1 MKNVIIAILLSSIIF
16 VGCSVGPNYHRPKI
30 NEVKEESFV
39 NSQKD
44 TMFISDNDSMSL
56 EDSISATNWWL
67 IFNSPN
73 LNELIE
79 LAEDNNRNLMIA
91 YSRIDQA
98 KYNMG
103 FTKADYFPAF
113 DFALSASRGNFS
125 GARLGGITN
134 NFYAT
139 PTLSWEIDFWG
150 KVRRASESARA
161 SYLASEYGMRQVK
174 LDLISSVIN
183 NYFSLID
190 YENRLRISDETLKL
204 RENSLQVITDR
215 FNGGVVSQIDVHQAT
230 IQRDIAKAAV
240 LEYKRQLNRTKTTLS
255 LLIGETV
262 QQFDFTKDFKSISLP
277 ETVPVALQSELL
289 NRRPDILEA
298 EANFMAENANI
309 GVAKAMMFPSFNI
322 TGAFGLASDDLS
334 TLSSDGA
341 AWSIGGSVLGPIFH
355 FNKNRRRVDIQEE
368 AAKQSMYTYE
378 HTVLSAFKE
387 VEDAL
392 MDLSTLKEELD
403 VRKSMSTNSQSAT
416 VLAQLKYDGG
426 ATSYLELLESQRSE
440 FENLISLSQTYKNFL
455 SSYVYLYKT
464 LGGGWYVSEQI
475 DGDEG
480 LVQSTDEV
488 DVEDEE
494 DID

>member
-1 MKNVIIAILLSSIIF
+1 MKNVLITLILATVVLT
-16 VGCSVGPNYHRPKI
+16 GCSVGPNYKRPEM
-30 NEVKEESFV
+30 NQVKEDKFI
-39 NSQKD
+39 NSQ
-44 TMFISDNDSMSL
+44 NDSMFVQ
-56 EDSISATNWWL
+56 DSISATNWWK

-73 LNELIE
+73 LNELIT
-79 LAEDNNRNLMIA
+79 LAQDNNRNLMIA

-103 FTKADYFPAF
+103 FTKADYFPKF
-113 DFALSASRGNFS
+113 DLALSASRGNFAGS
-125 GARLGGITN
+125 RLGGVTN

-183 NYFSLID
+183 NYFALID
-190 YENRLRISDETLKL
+190 FENRLKISNETLKI

-240 LEYKRQLNRTKTTLS
+240 LEYKRQVNRTKTTMS
-255 LLIGETV
+255 LLIGQTL
-262 QQFDFTKDFKSISLP
+262 QKFDFTKDFRSISFP
-277 ETVPVALQSELL
+277 ETVPIALQSELL
-289 NRRPDILEA
+289 NRRPDVLEA

-322 TGAFGLASDDLS
+322 TGAFGLASNDLS
-334 TLSSDGA
+334 QLSSDGA

-368 AAKQSMYTYE
+368 SAKQAMYNYE

-392 MDLSTLKEELD
+392 TDLSTLK
-403 VRKSMSTNSQSAT
+403 
-416 VLAQLKYDGG
+416 
-426 ATSYLELLESQRSE
+426 
-440 FENLISLSQTYKNFL
+440 I
-455 SSYVYLYKT
+455 
-464 LGGGWYVSEQI
+464 
-475 DGDEG
+475 
-480 LVQSTDEV
+480 
-488 DVEDEE
+488 
-494 DID
+494 